1 MRIYTFY
8 FCRADGAAPSFEVYE
23 LADDAAAGACAR
35 RLLDEHPSCS
45 HVLVCQDERDVLT
58 LRRVFADA

>member
-1 MRIYTFY
+1 LRIYTFY
-8 FCRADGAAPSFEVYE
+8 FCRADGAAPSFEVYA
-23 LADDAAAGACAR
+23 LTDDEAAGTSAR

-45 HVLVCQDERDVLT
+45 HVMVCQDEREVLT